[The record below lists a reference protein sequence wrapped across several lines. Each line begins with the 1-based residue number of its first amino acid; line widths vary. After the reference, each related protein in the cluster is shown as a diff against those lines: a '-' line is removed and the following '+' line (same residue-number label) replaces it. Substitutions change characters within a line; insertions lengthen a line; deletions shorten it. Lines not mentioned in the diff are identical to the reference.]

1 MKDYVWGSNSTKS
14 NMGNLFTAAVV
25 HGLDARR
32 TPT

>member
-14 NMGNLFTAAVV
+14 NVGNLFAAVV
-25 HGLDARR
+25 SHGWTRRR